1 MCFKVDLSL
10 SNILVEREAHERNME
25 MHEPYKSDK
34 RTGYNHSDFQAG
46 FIFCSESFS
55 MWHRF
60 TKIYPRSLL
69 LFSKLHNFS
78 VQYKYI
84 P

>member
-25 MHEPYKSDK
+25 MHEPCKSHE

-60 TKIYPRSLL
+60 TKIDR
-69 LFSKLHNFS
+69 KS
-78 VQYKYI
+78 VV
-84 P
+84 